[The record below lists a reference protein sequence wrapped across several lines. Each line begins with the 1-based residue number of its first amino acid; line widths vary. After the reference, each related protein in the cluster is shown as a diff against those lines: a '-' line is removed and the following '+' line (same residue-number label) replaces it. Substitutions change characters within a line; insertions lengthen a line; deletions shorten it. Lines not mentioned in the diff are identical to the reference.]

1 MKTRY
6 KISGI
11 FLVLILSSMLNTN
24 IANGRPLSAGKNFAS
39 SKTLRTM
46 ARIRMAYGDYAKAQP
61 LAEQA
66 LSLAR
71 KNNAS
76 NSEIAM
82 CLIDLAILYKNLNK
96 LVDAEKMCV
105 LGLRLQEKA
114 LYKNH
119 PYTAYTLR
127 SLSSIYQQQSR
138 YDEAADALDKA
149 ITVMLDSHGENDKA
163 MAPFFVDIG
172 KLNTA
177 RGNLEKSEIY
187 YEKAMSL
194 INISYGPNHLYTA
207 TVLVGLAELYTAQ
220 GRYSEAETV
229 INRAI
234 ATQEKYY
241 GNDHHLVVPSWLTK
255 AKLCQINGDHAEAEN
270 LIRRALAAIEK
281 TGNAALLAKVEL
293 DVRKIRVSKLVA
305 YAPVERNIK

>member
-1 MKTRY
+1 MRY
-6 KISGI
+6 KINGI
-11 FLVLILSSMLNTN
+11 FLVLILSLMLNTN
-24 IANGRPLSAGKNFAS
+24 IANGKSLSAGKSFFS

-46 ARIRMAYGDYAKAQP
+46 ARIRMAYGDYTKAQP

-66 LSLAR
+66 LSLAKR
-71 KNNAS
+71 NNAS

-82 CLIDLAILYKNLNK
+82 CLIDLAILYKNQNK

-105 LGLRLQEKA
+105 LGLQLQEKA

-127 SLSSIYQQQSR
+127 SLSSIYQQQTR
-138 YDEAADALDKA
+138 YNEAADALDKA
-149 ITVMLDSHGENDKA
+149 ITVMLDSHGKNDKA
-163 MAPFFVDIG
+163 MAPFFVDIA

-207 TVLVGLAELYTAQ
+207 TVLSGLAQLYTAQ

-229 INRAI
+229 INRAL
-234 ATQEKYY
+234 ATQEKIY
-241 GNDHHLVVPSWLTK
+241 GSNHHLIVPSWLTK
-255 AKLCQINGDHAEAEN
+255 AKLCQINGDRTEAEN
-270 LIRRALAAIEK
+270 LIRRALAAVEK

-293 DVRKIRVSKLVA
+293 DIRKIRVSKLVA
-305 YAPVERNIK
+305 YAPVERTIK